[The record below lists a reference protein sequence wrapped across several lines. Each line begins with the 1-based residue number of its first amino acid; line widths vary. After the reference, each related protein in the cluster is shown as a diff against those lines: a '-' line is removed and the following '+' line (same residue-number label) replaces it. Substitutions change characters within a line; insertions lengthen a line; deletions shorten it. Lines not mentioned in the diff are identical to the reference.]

1 MDGALLLEKAHQ
13 RVLHQIS
20 GLRYIYQTGIFLYVW
35 AIRLAGR
42 FNPKA
47 RLWSQG
53 RKDLWQK
60 LENLPAHTGKTV
72 WVHCASLGEF
82 EQGRPV
88 MEALKR
94 QHPQVRI
101 VLTFFS
107 PSGYEIRKNYAGA
120 DAVFYLPP
128 DLPGAAARFYDA
140 VKPDLG
146 LIIKYEFWQ
155 GYLHEAHRR
164 RLPLFLVSG
173 IFRTDMP
180 FFRAYGGYFRQ
191 GLKAF
196 EHFFIQ
202 DENSRLLLQAI
213 GFENATVC
221 GDTRLDR
228 VLEAV
233 EKRTPLPII
242 EKFKGLDLLW
252 VCGSTW
258 PADDEMILHIIRH
271 ATKEVKLL
279 LVPHDIHPEYINRLS
294 ARCVSVRFA
303 NYSDGLRPELPV
315 SDVLILDTVGLLSSA
330 YAYADMVYV
339 GGGFGKAVHNTMEP
353 AAYGVPVLFGPE
365 HHKFREI
372 AGLMEAGGGL
382 CVHSQDELEKEILR
396 LSHEAAT
403 RTSMGNAARH
413 YVETH
418 AGATPI
424 ILQALRTRL
433 V

>member
-1 MDGALLLEKAHQ
+1 M
-13 RVLHQIS
+13 
-20 GLRYIYQTGIFLYVW
+20 RYVYQTGIRLYVW
-35 AIRLAGR
+35 AIRLAAR
-42 FNPKA
+42 FNGKA
-47 RLWSQG
+47 RQWVKG
-53 RKDLWQK
+53 RQNLWQE
-60 LENLPAHTGKTV
+60 LENLPTHTGKTV

-88 MEALKR
+88 MEALKKE
-94 QHPQVRI
+94 HPQIRI

-120 DAVFYLPP
+120 DAVFYLPA
-128 DLPGAAARFYDA
+128 DLPGAAARFFDA

-155 GYLHEAHRR
+155 GYLHEAKKRG
-164 RLPLFLVSG
+164 LPLFLVSG
-173 IFRTDMP
+173 IFRPGMP
-180 FFRAYGGYFRQ
+180 FFKGYGGYFRQ

-196 EHFFIQ
+196 ERFFVQ
-202 DENSRLLLQAI
+202 DENSRRLLQSV
-213 GFENATVC
+213 GFENAMVC

-242 EKFKGLDLLW
+242 EKFKGLDTLW

-258 PADDEMILHIIRH
+258 PVDDEMILHIIRH
-271 ATKEVKLL
+271 ITKDVKLL

-294 ARCVSVRFA
+294 AHCISVRFA
-303 NYSDGLRPELPV
+303 RYSDGLHPELPV
-315 SDVLILDTVGLLSSA
+315 SDVLILDTMGQLSSA
-330 YAYADMVYV
+330 YAYADLVYV

-365 HHKFREI
+365 HRKFQEI
-372 AGLMEAGGGL
+372 AGLMQAGGGKS
-382 CVHSQDELEKEILR
+382 VHNEDELEKEIRR
-396 LSHEAAT
+396 LLKNPEERKT
-403 RTSMGNAARH
+403 MGNHARH

-418 AGATPI
+418 AGATPVI
-424 ILQALRTRL
+424 MHALAPWL
-433 V
+433 H